1 MDYPSI
7 EFMQA
12 LFELEREIREA
23 PDTDALAK
31 VITVRS
37 QAVLGFKDAVFCAG
51 SSARKMRAQA
61 ASNSD
66 LVDPSSPVLT
76 WVEELCALHSSQ
88 LENGS
93 TFVASADSHIQG
105 KNLLPKHVLFV
116 PLQSKNQGL
125 LGCLVFT
132 RTAKVFP
139 ARHFIHKSSRWHNR
153 SCISYL
159 FQKTQSYIGHR
170 HGSTCHIYCRHFVPA
185 FCLPYAI
192 NNTGPGRGSCL
203 PTRNNK
209 STD

>member
-12 LFELEREIREA
+12 LFELERQIREA

-37 QAVLGFKDAVFCAG
+37 QAVLGFKDVVFCAG
-51 SSARKMRAQA
+51 ASARKMRAQA
-61 ASNSD
+61 ASNAA
-66 LVDPSSPVLT
+66 LIDPSSPVLT

-93 TFVASADSHIQG
+93 TFVASADSLVQV
-105 KNLLPKHVLFV
+105 KNFLPKHVLFV

-132 RTAKVFP
+132 QTARFSQ
-139 ARHFIHKSSRWHNR
+139 HDILFILSL
-153 SCISYL
+153 I
-159 FQKTQSYIGHR
+159 
-170 HGSTCHIYCRHFVPA
+170 HI
-185 FCLPYAI
+185 
-192 NNTGPGRGSCL
+192 
-203 PTRNNK
+203 
-209 STD
+209 